1 MVLTHI
7 KRRLK
12 GGRKSKIRRK
22 KMKGGGCACASPIV
36 GGRRRRKS
44 RRKRRSRYNKTKQR
58 RRRNRSRKSRR
69 TRRRRRQRGGACAKW
84 GCDSPRN
91 MGEIYTGVKNNTN
104 PILPDPKSLN
114 SNLRIKPSMKL
125 QKGGGIPELM
135 HDFGLGDLVL
145 NYWKGTNTVQNIKH
159 RYQGGKAE
167 VGADPMNQPK
177 LLKDLPMPYETA
189 NLPNIYSSASQE
201 AAGNTLKQS

>member
-1 MVLTHI
+1 MAVTHI

-36 GGRRRRKS
+36 GGRRRRRKS
-44 RRKRRSRYNKTKQR
+44 RRTKRRNRTNKTKNR
-58 RRRNRSRKSRR
+58 RRRTRSRR
-69 TRRRRRQRGGACAKW
+69 TRRRRRQRGGACANW
-84 GCDSPRN
+84 QCDSPRN

-114 SNLRIKPSMKL
+114 SNLRIKPQMKL

-135 HDFGLGDLVL
+135 HEFGLGDLVL
-145 NYWKGTNTVQNIKH
+145 NYWKGTNAVQDVKH
-159 RYQGGKAE
+159 RYKGAKAE
-167 VGADPMNQPK
+167 VGADPMNQPE

-189 NLPNIYSSASQE
+189 NLPDMYSSASQQ
-201 AAGNTLKQS
+201 AAGNTL

>member
-1 MVLTHI
+1 
-7 KRRLK
+7 
-12 GGRKSKIRRK
+12 
-22 KMKGGGCACASPIV
+22 MKGGGCACASPIV
-36 GGRRRRKS
+36 GGRRRRRKS
-44 RRKRRSRYNKTKQR
+44 RRRS
-58 RRRNRSRKSRR
+58 RRRNRSNKTKHRRRRTRSRR
-69 TRRRRRQRGGACAKW
+69 TRRRRRQRGGACANW

-114 SNLRIKPSMKL
+114 SNIRIKPEMKL

-145 NYWKGTNTVQNIKH
+145 NYWKGTNAVQNIKH
-159 RYQGGKAE
+159 RYQGAKAE

-189 NLPNIYSSASQE
+189 NLPNLYSAASEE
-201 AAGNTLKQS
+201 AAGNTVN

>member
-36 GGRRRRKS
+36 GGRRRHRS

-58 RRRNRSRKSRR
+58 RRRTRSRKSRR

-201 AAGNTLKQS
+201 AASNTLK

>member
-1 MVLTHI
+1 MAVTHI

-12 GGRKSKIRRK
+12 GGKKSKIRRK

-36 GGRRRRKS
+36 GGRRRRRKS
-44 RRKRRSRYNKTKQR
+44 RRRS
-58 RRRNRSRKSRR
+58 RRRNRSNKTKHRRRRTRSRR
-69 TRRRRRQRGGACAKW
+69 TRRRRRQRGGACANW

-114 SNLRIKPSMKL
+114 SNIRIKPEMKL

-145 NYWKGTNTVQNIKH
+145 NYWKGTNAVQNIKH

-189 NLPNIYSSASQE
+189 NLPNLYSSASEE
-201 AAGNTLKQS
+201 AAGNTVN

>member
-1 MVLTHI
+1 MAVTHI

-36 GGRRRRKS
+36 GGRRRRRKS
-44 RRKRRSRYNKTKQR
+44 RRRS
-58 RRRNRSRKSRR
+58 RRRNRSNKTKHRRRRTRSRR
-69 TRRRRRQRGGACAKW
+69 TRRRRRQRGGACANW

-114 SNLRIKPSMKL
+114 SNIRIKPEMKL

-145 NYWKGTNTVQNIKH
+145 NYWKGTNAVQNIKH

-189 NLPNIYSSASQE
+189 NLPNLYSSASEE
-201 AAGNTLKQS
+201 AAGNTVN

>member
-1 MVLTHI
+1 MALTHI

-22 KMKGGGCACASPIV
+22 KMKGGGCACASPMV
-36 GGRRRRKS
+36 GGRRRRRKS
-44 RRKRRSRYNKTKQR
+44 RRTKRRNRSNKTKQR
-58 RRRNRSRKSRR
+58 RRRTRSRR
-69 TRRRRRQRGGACAKW
+69 TRRRRRQRGGACANW

-114 SNLRIKPSMKL
+114 SNLRIKPVMKT

-135 HDFGLGDLVL
+135 GEFGLGDLVL
-145 NYWKGTNTVQNIKH
+145 NYWKGTNAVQNVKH

-167 VGADPMNQPK
+167 VGADPMNQPN

-189 NLPNIYSSASQE
+189 NLPDMYSSASQQ
-201 AAGNTLKQS
+201 AAGNTLS